1 MSPGAPAY
9 TKDRVFKQDANVR
22 VAGRVDVTQT
32 GRGRLALCKGGA
44 GLLYA
49 RRGKRHSLIA
59 QLVEQSTVN
68 RSVAGSSPA
77 QGAKIGSRLSE
88 SSVAPSVANQMFLTA
103 QNLLVNGSPAKEEKP
118 IGPAIDVQ
126 CEDLMPL
133 YSYSCQNCKADF
145 EILVR
150 STDVP
155 ACPTCGSDQLQQH
168 VAKVC
173 NEIKYPAIARS
184 WRQRAARE
192 GDLSNFSKQE
202 IGAK

>member
-77 QGAKIGSRLSE
+77 QGATFLFLQSSTLVCSCSLRFSISIKIKG
-88 SSVAPSVANQMFLTA
+88 LT
-103 QNLLVNGSPAKEEKP
+103 
-118 IGPAIDVQ
+118 
-126 CEDLMPL
+126 
-133 YSYSCQNCKADF
+133 
-145 EILVR
+145 
-150 STDVP
+150 
-155 ACPTCGSDQLQQH
+155 
-168 VAKVC
+168 
-173 NEIKYPAIARS
+173 
-184 WRQRAARE
+184 
-192 GDLSNFSKQE
+192 
-202 IGAK
+202 